1 MTVTAIDLF
10 CGAGGLTRGLKNSGI
25 KVSHG
30 VDFDKTCQYA
40 YEKNN
45 KNSIFIEKSVTEIT
59 QSELNNWFGDSKIK
73 LLAGCAPCQ
82 PFSKYSST
90 RKSED
95 DKWRLLHEFQ
105 RLILACKPDLVTM
118 ENVPQLRTHAIY
130 LNFVKTLKSE
140 GYNID
145 YGVVA
150 CARYG
155 LPQSRRRLVLV
166 GSKLG
171 PIKLIPPNLKDDKLV
186 SVRRAIGHLP
196 PITAGERSADDPLHY
211 SASLSDINLQRI
223 KASKAGGTWRDWPE
237 SLRSACHTKESGST
251 YASVYGRMEWDK
263 PSPTMTTQSYGFGN
277 GRFGHPEQNRALSLR
292 EIAILQSFP
301 DSYDFFKPG
310 TEMSTRAICTMIG
323 NAVPVRLGEVIGE
336 TFTQHLKD
344 LDTLQTQ
351 DTFQSSL

>member
-1 MTVTAIDLF
+1 MTVTAVDLF

-25 KVSHG
+25 NVSYG

-45 KNSIFIEKSVTEIT
+45 ENSIFIEKSVTDIT
-59 QSELNNWFGDSKIK
+59 PDELNNWFGDSSIK

-90 RKSED
+90 RKSGD
-95 DKWRLLHEFQ
+95 DKWKLLHEFQ
-105 RLILACKPDLVTM
+105 RLVLECKPDLVTM

-130 LNFVKTLKSE
+130 QGFVKTLINE
-140 GYNID
+140 GYNVD
-145 YGVVA
+145 YGIVA

-155 LPQSRRRLVLV
+155 LPQSRKRLVLV

-171 PIKLIPPNLKDDKLV
+171 PIKLIPPTHDASNIV
-186 SVRRAIGHLP
+186 TVRSAISHLS
-196 PITAGERSADDPLHY
+196 PITAGERSVDDPLHY
-211 SASLSDINLQRI
+211 SASLSEINLLRI
-223 KASKAGGTWRDWPE
+223 RSSTPGGTWRDWPE
-237 SLRSACHTKESGST
+237 SIRAACHAKESGST
-251 YASVYGRMEWDK
+251 YASVYGRMMWNK

-277 GRFGHPEQNRALSLR
+277 GRFGHPEQDRALSLR

-301 DSYDFFKPG
+301 NDYQFFEPG

-336 TFTQHLKD
+336 TFMQHLQD
-344 LDTLQTQ
+344 LGTPQIQ
-351 DTFQSSL
+351 DNFQLNL